1 MSAYMRV
8 FNLLGTSPSAIS
20 SVLRSLGVWH
30 GLVVKGTGLK
40 VHKIG
45 GTIPQKEQPLNV
57 VVLSSMESLN
67 KLEPVVPTIV
77 LSSFPKSLVD
87 CVEGSIDVLETDP
100 SNLEDRIRY
109 ALWQALSP
117 GEVKVTVKKML
128 PHEQI
133 EAVSPP
139 SFLDKYQTIQ
149 CKINPYPLRKQAHKM
164 AVGYIA
170 GSVSKRE
177 AERLFNSSLKFTAM
191 KELVFGAGGVALKE
205 AISQVNSGM
214 TVEDVAESTKIDQF
228 EITYLMKSYKK
239 LYGIS

>member
-8 FNLLGTSPSAIS
+8 FNLLNTSPAAIS
-20 SVLRSLGVWH
+20 AVLRSLGVWH
-30 GLVVKGTGLK
+30 GLVVKSTGLK

-117 GEVKVTVKKML
+117 GEVKVTVKKLL

-191 KELVFGAGGVALKE
+191 KDLVFGDGGVKLKE
-205 AISQVNSGM
+205 AILQVNGGA
-214 TVEDVAESTKIDQF
+214 TVEDVSESTKIDQF

-239 LYGIS
+239 LYGVK

>member
-8 FNLLGTSPSAIS
+8 FNMLNTSPAAIS
-20 SVLRSLGVWH
+20 GVLKTLGVWH
-30 GLVVKGTGLK
+30 GLVVKSTGLK
-40 VHKIG
+40 IHKIK
-45 GTIPQKEQPLNV
+45 GTMPQAQQPVNV
-57 VVLSSMESLN
+57 VVLSSLDSLN
-67 KLEPVVPTIV
+67 KLEPVVPTVV
-77 LSSFPKSLVD
+77 LTSFPQSLVE
-87 CVEGSIDVLETDP
+87 CVEGAIETLETDA

-117 GEVKVTVKKML
+117 GEVKVRVKKLL

-133 EAVSPP
+133 ESVSPP

-170 GSVSKRE
+170 GSVTKRE
-177 AERLFNSSLKFTAM
+177 AERFFNSSLKFSAM
-191 KELVFGAGGVALKE
+191 KDLVMGDQGAKLKD
-205 AISQVNSGM
+205 AIQLVT
-214 TVEDVAESTKIDQF
+214 TVESVEEVSASTKIDQF